1 MADGNSNRDKQ
12 IRDKLLP
19 HIQNAYAMENQLV
32 EALEKHAK
40 ETADFPD
47 IQAMIQ
53 QHLEQTK
60 QHRDRMEQRI
70 NFYGYKPSAMKD
82 LGSSLM
88 GNMMGAMAG
97 ARPDQLARIAR
108 DEYISE
114 HLEIAAYTLLIT
126 TARVFGDEETVR
138 AAEMN
143 RNDEINMQ
151 AWLLQHMP
159 DACIRSLQQEGY
171 QISSDAQQW
180 AQQMNTAM
188 SGSFVSGSSMSGSS
202 MSSSGM
208 SDTYAPGS
216 STYGSTMG
224 DGSTSGMGNMGTTM
238 DSSSM
243 GDSAS

>member
-1 MADGNSNRDKQ
+1 MADGNSNRDEQ

-70 NFYGYKPSAMKD
+70 NFYGDKPSAMKD

-143 RNDEINMQ
+143 LNDEINMQ

-159 DACIRSLQQEGY
+159 YACIRSLQQEGY

-202 MSSSGM
+202 MSGSSMSSSGM
-208 SDTYAPGS
+208 SSSGMSGTYAPSS
-216 STYGSTMG
+216 STYGSGSTVG
-224 DGSTSGMGNMGTTM
+224 DGGTS
-238 DSSSM
+238 
-243 GDSAS
+243 